1 MESNDS
7 FESLISLVSSMN
19 DEAHSSS
26 EFDETDFVNEM
37 ENYLN
42 SDFESD
48 NRIGFVGPIAQGCS
62 LHLHKFDSLHL

>member
-19 DEAHSSS
+19 EEAHSSS

-42 SDFESD
+42 SDF
-48 NRIGFVGPIAQGCS
+48 
-62 LHLHKFDSLHL
+62 